1 MILDHQQAKSGMPTG
16 GINTRNGLKKL
27 SGASRG
33 SSSDQEDHNNQP
45 LNETVENSVGGASSP
60 DSRKSSKQSLKG
72 QDAAVT
78 AEVARVD
85 SARGSKKRKI
95 EEISNEDAN
104 ASSPSQSRKKMLRA
118 SPTKEE
124 LVAKDEFVSLPSV
137 YLKPSSSQDAGAAPV
152 DSLNLDSLK
161 SALPEDSAT
170 VILIPPSSS
179 SDD

>member
-16 GINTRNGLKKL
+16 GVNTRNGLKKL
-27 SGASRG
+27 SSSSRG
-33 SSSDQEDHNNQP
+33 SSQEEDHNNNDNQP
-45 LNETVENSVGGASSP
+45 LNETVDNSVGAASA
-60 DSRKSSKQSLKG
+60 RSSKQSHKG
-72 QDAAVT
+72 EQNGQV
-78 AEVARVD
+78 VKVD

-104 ASSPSQSRKKMLRA
+104 ATSPSQSRKKMLRS

-124 LVAKDEFVSLPSV
+124 LIAKEEFVSLPSV
-137 YLKPSSSQDAGAAPV
+137 YLKPSSSQDAGAAPD

-161 SALPEDSAT
+161 SALPEESAT
-170 VILIPPSSS
+170 VILIPSSS